1 MSSSYRSHI
10 PQKLAQAEERAVQV
24 VEKTAR
30 DIEAGCKIRSRVDT
44 GQMKNGWAAVPF
56 GPMTWEVANHVEHVI
71 YNEYGTRHMS
81 AQPMLG
87 PSVEQA
93 RPAFEAAI
101 SRIFGS

>member
-1 MSSSYRSHI
+1 MSNSYRSSI
-10 PQKLAQAEERAVQV
+10 PQKLAEAQARAVLV
-24 VEKTAR
+24 TEKTAR
-30 DIEAGCKIRSRVDT
+30 DIEAGCKVRSRVDT
-44 GQMKNGWAAVPF
+44 GEMKNGWQALQL
-56 GPMTWEVANHVEHVI
+56 GDLEWEVANHVNHVI

-93 RPAFEAAI
+93 RPVFEAAI